1 MPTLMNSCPK
11 KNNNTINCR
20 AITKRRKKKLQS
32 EETKILSELNSDV
45 SQMLDLIYMKLKVI
59 MLSMLMVLI
68 KIQKTC
74 KTIIL
79 KVILP

>member
-1 MPTLMNSCPK
+1 MPTLMTSCPK
-11 KNNNTINCR
+11 KKKIIII
-20 AITKRRKKKLQS
+20 AGQLQKGEKKKLQP

-59 MLSMLMVLI
+59 MLSMLMALI

-74 KTIIL
+74 KIIIL

>member
-1 MPTLMNSCPK
+1 M
-11 KNNNTINCR
+11 
-20 AITKRRKKKLQS
+20 KKKLQS

-59 MLSMLMVLI
+59 MLSMLMALI

-74 KTIIL
+74 KIIIL